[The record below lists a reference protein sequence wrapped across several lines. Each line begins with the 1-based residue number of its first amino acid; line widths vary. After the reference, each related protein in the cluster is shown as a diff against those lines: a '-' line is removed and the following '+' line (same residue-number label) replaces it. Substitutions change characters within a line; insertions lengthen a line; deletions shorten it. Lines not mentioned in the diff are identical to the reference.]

1 MTKKITEE
9 LALEIK
15 EEFIFGVEKDD
26 GVRQYPSIDTLVK
39 KHGVARASLY
49 RWAEKQDWQ
58 AEKNR
63 VQTQISTQI
72 EQDRV
77 KRMVNESKKLDDNA
91 LLIAQGML
99 TNVGRELQKHMAS
112 PENQNNP
119 ATYLRELS
127 HVAVNAQKLGKLA
140 LGQAQEI
147 SKVSADVSS
156 PEAFREIMEQL
167 DELAESRASKVN
179 HSIQ

>member
-77 KRMVNESKKLDDNA
+77 KRMVNESKKLDDNVPPGSMFHMTFCIFFLIPGSPIVISGERYT
-91 LLIAQGML
+91 LLIF
-99 TNVGRELQKHMAS
+99 
-112 PENQNNP
+112 
-119 ATYLRELS
+119 
-127 HVAVNAQKLGKLA
+127 AV
-140 LGQAQEI
+140 
-147 SKVSADVSS
+147 VSAC
-156 PEAFREIMEQL
+156 
-167 DELAESRASKVN
+167 VN
-179 HSIQ
+179 TLPDSC